1 MDNPNSVIY
10 DKDLYD
16 LDSNDIDD
24 YIELDIISGEKG
36 LKDDLGKSLI
46 LYDESGKLKDT
57 VSVKEATDEVG
68 DKIGLKDKSKDSLS
82 RKRITN
88 MSSKEI
94 EDVLDSIPDRK
105 DSKKYLDILS
115 NTLKEIQNESQS

>member
-16 LDSNDIDD
+16 LDSDDIDN

-36 LKDDLGKSLI
+36 LKDASGKSLI

-57 VSVKEATDEVG
+57 VSVKEATEEVG
-68 DKIGLKDKSKDSLS
+68 DKIGLIDKSKDSLS

-94 EDVLDSIPDRK
+94 EDVLDSIPERK

-115 NTLKEIQNESQS
+115 NTLKEIQKESQS